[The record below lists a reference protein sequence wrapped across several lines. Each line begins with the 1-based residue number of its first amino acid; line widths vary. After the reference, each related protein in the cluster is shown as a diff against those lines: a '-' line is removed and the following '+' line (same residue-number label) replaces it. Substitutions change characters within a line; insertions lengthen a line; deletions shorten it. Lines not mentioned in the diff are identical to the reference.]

1 MSERYDKILPFI
13 FEVHKNQFDKGGS
26 PYVLHPIAVAL
37 MCDSESEKVVALL
50 HDVIEDSNYTLEDLR
65 SRFPL
70 SLTEQRAL
78 KVLTRDKSMPYRDYI
93 RRIAFYPL
101 AIKVKKADLLH
112 NMDLTR
118 LQSVSQKDQER
129 NKKYKKAYDYLCS
142 MEAFYGAVVHWK
154 DQDNI

>member
-1 MSERYDKILPFI
+1 MSERYNKILPFI

-26 PYVLHPIAVAL
+26 PYVLHPITVAL
-37 MCDSESEKVVALL
+37 MCDSESEKIVALL
-50 HDVIEDSNYTLEDLR
+50 HDVIEDSNYTLEDLK

-78 KVLTRDKSMPYRDYI
+78 KVLTRDKSIPYRDYI
-93 RRIAFYPL
+93 RQISFYPL

-118 LQSVSQKDQER
+118 LQSVSQKDLER
-129 NKKYKKAYDYLCS
+129 NKKYQKAYDFLNS
-142 MEAFYGAVVHWK
+142 IEFFYGSIRR
-154 DQDNI
+154 DL